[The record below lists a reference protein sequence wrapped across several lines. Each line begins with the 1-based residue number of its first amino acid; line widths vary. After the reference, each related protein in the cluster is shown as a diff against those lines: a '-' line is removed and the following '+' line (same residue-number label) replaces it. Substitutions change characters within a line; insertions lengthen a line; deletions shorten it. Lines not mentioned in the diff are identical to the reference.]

1 MDWFAKIKL
10 TKGELMEFMQ
20 PKREKY
26 ATADVVQME
35 FPTGK
40 KHLMTKW
47 RANEIIAKH
56 NRRIEETT
64 DLVNDILIGDKL
76 PHPNENEAEKPLKTP
91 LKDIEDRVD
100 DIMKGVDEKNA
111 ELLKK
116 EIASLPKHMPTLDK
130 WEKRYLE
137 QALAP
142 FKKTLVYIVKSA
154 CPITPSERLHVSM
167 SNGQMDFPF
176 FAEGKMYKGL
186 HGEEIYT
193 PEELGLWKK

>member
-10 TKGELMEFMQ
+10 TKGGLTEFIQ
-20 PKREKY
+20 PKKEKC

-111 ELLKK
+111 EFRK
-116 EIASLPKHMPTLDK
+116 EGITWLPKHKPTLDK

-142 FKKTLVYIVKSA
+142 FKKTLVYIEKIAS
-154 CPITPSERLHVSM
+154 PIAPSERLHVSM

-186 HGEEIYT
+186 HNEEKYT

>member
-10 TKGELMEFMQ
+10 TKGGLTEFIQ
-20 PKREKY
+20 PKKEKC
-26 ATADVVQME
+26 ATADVVCME

-100 DIMKGVDEKNA
+100 DIMKGMDEKNA
-111 ELLKK
+111 EFRK
-116 EIASLPKHMPTLDK
+116 EGITWLPKHKPTLDK

-142 FKKTLVYIVKSA
+142 FKKTLVYIEKIAS
-154 CPITPSERLHVSM
+154 PIAPSERLHVSM

-186 HGEEIYT
+186 HNEEKYT

>member
-1 MDWFAKIKL
+1 MKIKL
-10 TKGELMEFMQ
+10 TKGELMEFIS
-20 PKREKY
+20 PKREKC
-26 ATADVVQME
+26 AMADVVQME

-111 ELLKK
+111 EFRK
-116 EIASLPKHMPTLDK
+116 EGITWLPKHKPTLDK

-142 FKKTLVYIVKSA
+142 FKKTLVYIEKIAS
-154 CPITPSERLHVSM
+154 PIAPSERLHVSM

-186 HGEEIYT
+186 HNEEKYT